1 MIFIRIK
8 GHFDDKIFL
17 TKFKDISQNSR
28 TFHGFQ
34 GFQGHC
40 GNLVKV
46 KGLKMDCKFSVIFFT
61 VDLPKLGTHRC
72 KLLV

>member
-34 GFQGHC
+34 GFQGQVGTLSVN
-40 GNLVKV
+40 GN
-46 KGLKMDCKFSVIFFT
+46 CYKFT
-61 VDLPKLGTHRC
+61 
-72 KLLV
+72 

>member
-34 GFQGHC
+34 GHC
-40 GNLVKV
+40 GNPDLYSQFQSAIL
-46 KGLKMDCKFSVIFFT
+46 LKYKYNISFI
-61 VDLPKLGTHRC
+61 
-72 KLLV
+72 

>member
-34 GFQGHC
+34 GQVGTLYKSSESTDW
-40 GNLVKV
+40 GKV
-46 KGLKMDCKFSVIFFT
+46 IPMLS
-61 VDLPKLGTHRC
+61 L
-72 KLLV
+72 

>member
-34 GFQGHC
+34 GFQGQLRS
-40 GNLVKV
+40 LVQ
-46 KGLKMDCKFSVIFFT
+46 I
-61 VDLPKLGTHRC
+61 LGEDYLHMG
-72 KLLV
+72 KIKSSKSS

>member
-34 GFQGHC
+34 GFPGHC
-40 GNLVKV
+40 GNPAKDALFC
-46 KGLKMDCKFSVIFFT
+46 DSFFEKFGKTI
-61 VDLPKLGTHRC
+61 
-72 KLLV
+72 

>member
-34 GFQGHC
+34 GHC
-40 GNLVKV
+40 GNPVL
-46 KGLKMDCKFSVIFFT
+46 
-61 VDLPKLGTHRC
+61 DLIDYEICYMH
-72 KLLV
+72 

>member
-34 GFQGHC
+34 GFPGHC
-40 GNLVKV
+40 GNPALVNILMPGCPDSLNEIDVFLFITKSEE
-46 KGLKMDCKFSVIFFT
+46 KA
-61 VDLPKLGTHRC
+61 
-72 KLLV
+72 